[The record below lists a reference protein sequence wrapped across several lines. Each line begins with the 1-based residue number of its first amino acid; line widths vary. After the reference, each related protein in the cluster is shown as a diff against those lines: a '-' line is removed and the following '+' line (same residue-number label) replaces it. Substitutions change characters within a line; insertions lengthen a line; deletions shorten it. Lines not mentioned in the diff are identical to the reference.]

1 MKKLWKQR
9 MEPFKIWGNLWFCG
23 SVPSSCHV
31 IDTGEGL
38 ILIDP
43 GLPETFYLV
52 VQGLWELGFEPKQV
66 KAILHTHGHYDHA
79 GATKLLLGL
88 APEAKTYIGAGINSM
103 MLEYYAAHGLDP
115 SERDAF
121 VPGLKRIRDEH
132 VDICL
137 GSHTYCNGTQGKGK
151 KVLAGD
157 RYAFVDETEWAKYCD
172 KTIATFEAMVAR
184 GQ

>member
-9 MEPFKIWGNLWFCG
+9 MEPFRIWGNLYFCG

-31 IDTGEGL
+31 IDTGAGL

-52 VQGLWELGFEPKQV
+52 VQGLWELGFEPRQV

-88 APEAKTYIGAGINSM
+88 APEAKTYIGAGDADTVRGNDDLS
-103 MLEYYAAHGLDP
+103 LAELVGAEFDGFFEPGEHGGALPLDP
-115 SERDAF
+115 GTLPWDIQFLFRRRGRGGGGKALRDARRRRHK
-121 VPGLKRIRDEH
+121 LHD
-132 VDICL
+132 
-137 GSHTYCNGTQGKGK
+137 
-151 KVLAGD
+151 A
-157 RYAFVDETEWAKYCD
+157 
-172 KTIATFEAMVAR
+172 
-184 GQ
+184 

>member
-52 VQGLWELGFEPKQV
+52 VQGLWELGFESKQV
-66 KAILHTHGHYDHA
+66 RAILHT
-79 GATKLLLGL
+79 
-88 APEAKTYIGAGINSM
+88 
-103 MLEYYAAHGLDP
+103 HGLDP

-121 VPGLKRIRDEH
+121 VPGLRRIRDER

-137 GSHTYCNGTQGKGK
+137 GSHTYCNGTQGKGR

-157 RYAFVDETEWAKYCD
+157 RYAFVDGTEWARYCD
-172 KTIATFEAMVAR
+172 KTIATFEAMVSR

>member
-9 MEPFKIWGNLWFCG
+9 LEPFRIWGNLWFCG

-66 KAILHTHGHYDHA
+66 RAILHTHGHYDHA

-88 APEAKTYIGAGINSM
+88 APEAKTYIGAG
-103 MLEYYAAHGLDP
+103 
-115 SERDAF
+115 SET
-121 VPGLKRIRDEH
+121 
-132 VDICL
+132 
-137 GSHTYCNGTQGKGK
+137 GS
-151 KVLAGD
+151 
-157 RYAFVDETEWAKYCD
+157 
-172 KTIATFEAMVAR
+172 TFLT
-184 GQ
+184 

>member
-9 MEPFKIWGNLWFCG
+9 MEPFGIWGNLYFCG

-66 KAILHTHGHYDHA
+66 RAILHTHGHYDH
-79 GATKLLLGL
+79 
-88 APEAKTYIGAGINSM
+88 AGINSM

-115 SERDAF
+115 SERDGF
-121 VPGLKRIRDEH
+121 VPGLRRIRDER

-137 GSHTYCNGTQGKGK
+137 GSHTYCNGTQGKGR